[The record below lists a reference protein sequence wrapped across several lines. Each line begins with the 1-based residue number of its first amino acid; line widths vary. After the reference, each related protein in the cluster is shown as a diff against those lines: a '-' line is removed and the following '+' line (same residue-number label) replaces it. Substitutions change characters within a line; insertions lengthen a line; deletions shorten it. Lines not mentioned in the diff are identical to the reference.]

1 MNLLEGRMSER
12 LNEILYRVAEE
23 ILESLAFLFPVL
35 DEERKK
41 ISNVFVWG
49 ASISFGGPF
58 SGRLVILASETILP
72 DLVKN
77 MLGLDAGE
85 EVSLDQQHDALM
97 ELLSIVCGNLLP
109 AIAGKKAMF
118 NLDVPKIL
126 FPEEYDALMQKQ
138 DSVSQV
144 ILELEN
150 GQTDFILFIEEDN
163 LSLNSLPLV

>member
-1 MNLLEGRMSER
+1 MPER

-41 ISNVFVWG
+41 TSNVFVWG
-49 ASISFGGPF
+49 ASISFVGPF
-58 SGRLVILASETILP
+58 SGRLVMLASETILP

-85 EVSLDQQHDALM
+85 EVSLAQQHDALM
-97 ELLSIVCGNLLP
+97 ELLSIVCGNVLP
-109 AIAGKKAMF
+109 VVAGKKAMF

-126 FPEEYDALMQKQ
+126 SPEEYDALMKKQ
-138 DSVSQV
+138 NPVSQV
-144 ILELEN
+144 TLELEN
-150 GQTDFILFIEEDN
+150 GQADFILFIEEGT
-163 LSLNSLPLV
+163 LSLKGLPHA

>member
-1 MNLLEGRMSER
+1 MAER

-23 ILESLAFLFPVL
+23 ILESLAFMFPVL

-41 ISNVFVWG
+41 TNNVFVWG
-49 ASISFGGPF
+49 ASISFVGPF
-58 SGRLVILASETILP
+58 SGRLVILASERILP

-85 EVSLDQQHDALM
+85 EVSLAQQHDALM

-109 AIAGKKAMF
+109 VVAGGKAIF

-126 FPEEYDALMQKQ
+126 SREEYGALMKKQ
-138 DSVSQV
+138 DQV
-144 ILELEN
+144 AQVTLELEN
-150 GQTDFILFIEEDN
+150 GQADFILFVEEGN
-163 LSLNSLPLV
+163 LSLNSLPVG

>member
-1 MNLLEGRMSER
+1 MPEQ

-41 ISNVFVWG
+41 ISNVFVWC
-49 ASISFGGPF
+49 ASISFVGPF

-85 EVSLDQQHDALM
+85 EVSLAQQQDAFM

-109 AIAGKKAMF
+109 AVSGDKALF

-126 FPEEYDALMQKQ
+126 FPEAYDALMQKQ
-138 DSVSQV
+138 DPVSHV
-144 ILELEN
+144 TLELEN
-150 GQTDFILFIEEDN
+150 GQIDFILFIEAGA
-163 LSLNSLPLV
+163 LSLNSLPLA

>member
-1 MNLLEGRMSER
+1 MPER
-12 LNEILYRVAEE
+12 LDEILYRVAEE

-49 ASISFGGPF
+49 ASISFVGPF

-85 EVSLDQQHDALM
+85 EVSLAQQHDALM

-109 AIAGKKAMF
+109 AVAGGKAMY
-118 NLDVPKIL
+118 NLNVPTIL
-126 FPEEYDALMQKQ
+126 SPEEHHALMKAKAP
-138 DSVSQV
+138 VSHV
-144 ILELEN
+144 TLELEN
-150 GQTDFILFIEEDN
+150 GQTDFILFIEEGN
-163 LSLNSLPLV
+163 LSLNSLTFV

>member
-1 MNLLEGRMSER
+1 MPER

-23 ILESLAFLFPVL
+23 ILESLAFMFPVL

-49 ASISFGGPF
+49 ASISFVGPF
-58 SGRLVILASETILP
+58 SGRMVILASEKILP

-85 EVSLDQQHDALM
+85 EVSLAQQHDALM
-97 ELLSIVCGNLLP
+97 ELLSIVCGNVLP
-109 AIAGKKAMF
+109 VVAGKKAMF

-126 FPEEYDALMQKQ
+126 SPEEYDTLMKKQ
-138 DSVSQV
+138 DPVSQV
-144 ILELEN
+144 TLELEN
-150 GQTDFILFIEEDN
+150 GQADFILFIEEGT
-163 LSLNSLPLV
+163 LSLKGLPHT

>member
-1 MNLLEGRMSER
+1 MPER

-23 ILESLAFLFPVL
+23 ILESLAFMFPVL

-49 ASISFGGPF
+49 ASISFVGPF
-58 SGRLVILASETILP
+58 SGRMVILASEKILP

-85 EVSLDQQHDALM
+85 EVSLAQQHDALM
-97 ELLSIVCGNLLP
+97 ELLSIVCGNVLP
-109 AIAGKKAMF
+109 AVAGKKATF

-126 FPEEYDALMQKQ
+126 SSEEYDALMKKQ
-138 DSVSQV
+138 DPVSQV
-144 ILELEN
+144 TLELEN
-150 GQTDFILFIEEDN
+150 GQTDFILFIEEGN
-163 LSLNSLPLV
+163 LSFNRLPLA

>member
-1 MNLLEGRMSER
+1 MPER

-49 ASISFGGPF
+49 ASISFVGSF

-85 EVSLDQQHDALM
+85 EVSLAQQHDALM

-109 AIAGKKAMF
+109 AVAGGKAMY
-118 NLDVPKIL
+118 NLNVPTIL
-126 FPEEYDALMQKQ
+126 SPEEYHALMKGQAP
-138 DSVSQV
+138 VSHV
-144 ILELEN
+144 TLELEN
-150 GQTDFILFIEEDN
+150 GQTDFILFIEEGN
-163 LSLNSLPLV
+163 LYLNSLLLA